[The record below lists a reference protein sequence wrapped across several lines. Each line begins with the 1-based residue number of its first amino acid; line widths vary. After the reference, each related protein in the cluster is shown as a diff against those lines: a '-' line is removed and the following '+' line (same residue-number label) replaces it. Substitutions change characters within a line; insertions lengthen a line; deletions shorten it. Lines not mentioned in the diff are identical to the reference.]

1 MPRVAPPAHRGT
13 PDASQGRRRTGFS
26 SDGPPPN
33 TRRRGTARRQP
44 RCVPPQQKNLESKV
58 MNDMELQCCINYL
71 LTTAQHEVF
80 QTFSGGLAQFNITP
94 GQYGVLSCLWK
105 NGSCTPK
112 EIAQI
117 LRLENSTISG
127 VLDRMQKRGLIDR
140 VVDPNDRR
148 SVQVVPTEE
157 GSALRD
163 DVLRVIDELNVE
175 ILAGFSPS
183 QRSVLVECLRQIGK
197 VDEGD

>member
-1 MPRVAPPAHRGT
+1 
-13 PDASQGRRRTGFS
+13 
-26 SDGPPPN
+26 
-33 TRRRGTARRQP
+33 
-44 RCVPPQQKNLESKV
+44 
-58 MNDMELQCCINYL
+58 MELQSCINYL

-80 QTFSGGLAQFNITP
+80 QTFSSGLAQFNITP
-94 GQYGVLSCLWK
+94 GQYGVLSCLWQ
-105 NGSCTPK
+105 NGPSTPK
-112 EIAQI
+112 EIAQT

-157 GSALRD
+157 GSGLRD

-175 ILAGFSPS
+175 ILSGFTPE
-183 QRSVLVECLRQIGK
+183 QQGDLLNCLWQIGK
-197 VDEGD
+197 IDEKT

>member
-1 MPRVAPPAHRGT
+1 
-13 PDASQGRRRTGFS
+13 
-26 SDGPPPN
+26 
-33 TRRRGTARRQP
+33 
-44 RCVPPQQKNLESKV
+44 
-58 MNDMELQCCINYL
+58 MELQSCINYL

-80 QTFSGGLAQFNITP
+80 QTFSSGLAQFNITP
-94 GQYGVLSCLWK
+94 GQYGVLSCLWQ
-105 NGSCTPK
+105 NGPSTPK
-112 EIAQI
+112 EIAQT

-157 GSALRD
+157 GSGLRD

-175 ILAGFSPS
+175 ILSGFTPE
-183 QRSVLVECLRQIGK
+183 QQGDLLNCLRQIGK
-197 VDEGD
+197 IDEKT

>member
-1 MPRVAPPAHRGT
+1 
-13 PDASQGRRRTGFS
+13 
-26 SDGPPPN
+26 
-33 TRRRGTARRQP
+33 
-44 RCVPPQQKNLESKV
+44 
-58 MNDMELQCCINYL
+58 MELQSCINFL

-80 QTFSGGLAQFNITP
+80 QTFSAGLAQFNITP
-94 GQYGVLSCLWK
+94 GQYGVLSCLWQ

-148 SVQVVPTEE
+148 SVRVVPTEE
-157 GSALRD
+157 GGAMKD
-163 DVLRVIDELNVE
+163 DVLRLIEELNID
-175 ILAGFSPS
+175 ILSGFTAE
-183 QRSVLVECLRQIGK
+183 QRDTLISCLQQISK
-197 VDEGD
+197 MDEPI